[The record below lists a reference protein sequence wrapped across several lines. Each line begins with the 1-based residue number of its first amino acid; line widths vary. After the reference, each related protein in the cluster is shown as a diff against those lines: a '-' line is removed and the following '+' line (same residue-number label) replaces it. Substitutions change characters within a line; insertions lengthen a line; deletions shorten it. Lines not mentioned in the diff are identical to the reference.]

1 MNGLLDGSNPTAD
14 ARLLADIHASD
25 VALNALDRISNGEF
39 GSDVTPQEQV
49 LLLRD
54 VARKAIGKAAANDLR
69 KIRGTEDEAPDPFDG
84 GCPAD
89 VEPRTSYQAAVM
101 ADATSLR
108 KALSNGH
115 TLSERIGVKS
125 AIIWLMSNGHMDVAN
140 ALDAANERGEVLE

>member
-1 MNGLLDGSNPTAD
+1 MNGLLDGSNPKAD
-14 ARLLADIHASD
+14 AKLMQAVAD
-25 VALNALDRISNGEF
+25 
-39 GSDVTPQEQV
+39 
-49 LLLRD
+49 
-54 VARKAIGKAAANDLR
+54 ANER
-69 KIRGTEDEAPDPFDG
+69 PDPFDG